1 MTQTSHLK
9 SAQITA
15 LDTFTPS
22 LADIQNAGYG
32 APCRLQTVSGFATPI
47 AGDAAG
53 STYQMVRVPTN
64 CVVKHVWLASAAQGA
79 GAVDIGVYYSDST
92 IDGTAAANQGL
103 VVPTTGKTFFAS
115 QISLASA
122 VQQTDEIFQNL
133 ANSGSNTPALINTPL
148 WLALGLT
155 TNPGGFFDIVLTV
168 DTTAITTGGG
178 VVSLQVDYD
187 AQ

>member
-103 VVPTTGKTFFAS
+103 VVPTTG
-115 QISLASA
+115 
-122 VQQTDEIFQNL
+122 
-133 ANSGSNTPALINTPL
+133 
-148 WLALGLT
+148 
-155 TNPGGFFDIVLTV
+155 
-168 DTTAITTGGG
+168 
-178 VVSLQVDYD
+178 
-187 AQ
+187 